1 MTARPILPVAVA
13 DAARHGSYCPKLCT
27 FACPV
32 TEATGRDD
40 AVPWSFHRT
49 VSDLADGRLQPAEAA
64 PRLTACSGCL
74 GCRQPCVFDQ
84 DVPSQVVAA
93 RAIAPPRTPEATEAL
108 VHLAAGRRPDGSSAP
123 AAVGSRA
130 ADVVVLAGH
139 ADTDA
144 AMQATARLFAA
155 AGRSAAVVAP
165 TGCCGGLA
173 RALGDPDLADALAAE
188 LPALVGDA
196 TRVVALDPHCLPEL
210 RGAMPEVDVVDVA
223 SALADDLDRLH
234 FRPAGRPIVWH
245 DPCVLARGE
254 GVVDPPRALLS
265 AAGFTVVEPRHHGLD
280 TSCSGAGL
288 GMPLLDPAAAAATAG
303 RRAAQL
309 ADADAPAV
317 TGCHR
322 AATLLTDAGTDTAD
336 LVVLLADL
344 LEDN

>member
-1 MTARPILPVAVA
+1 MSPGSALPVVVA

-49 VSDLADGRLQPAEAA
+49 VSDLADGRLLPADAA

-93 RAIAPPRTPEATEAL
+93 RAVAPPRTPAAAEAL
-108 VHLAAGRRPDGSSAP
+108 GHLAAGRRPDGSSAP
-123 AAVGSRA
+123 AAVGREP

-139 ADTDA
+139 ADTEA

-155 AGRSAAVVAP
+155 AGRTVRVVAP
-165 TGCCGGLA
+165 EGCCGGLA

-188 LPALVGDA
+188 LPALVGDV
-196 TRVVALDPHCLPEL
+196 TRIVALDPHCIPEL
-210 RGAMPEVDVVDVA
+210 RAAMPEANVVDVA
-223 SALADDLDRLH
+223 SALADDLDRLR
-234 FRPAGRPIVWH
+234 FRPANATVVWH

-254 GVVDPPRALLS
+254 GVVDPPRRLLA
-265 AAGFTVVEPRHHGLD
+265 AAGFTVVEPRQHGMD

-309 ADADAPAV
+309 ADTNAPTV
-317 TGCHR
+317 TGCRR
-322 AATLLTDAGTDTAD
+322 AGALLTDAGTDTAD
-336 LVVLLADL
+336 LVVVLADL